1 MTTGS
6 YLPKTPARRRDRSK
20 PHTSVLSGVYMGIV
34 FFLLYIPI
42 IILVLFSFNEGGS
55 LAEFTG
61 FSLEWYGELFN
72 DEEAFTALRN
82 SLMLAVSSALIATVI
97 GTFAALGLHSMR
109 RKWVQGT
116 VNAVTNIPMMN
127 PDIVTGVS
135 MMLLFVAFGT
145 IIGSDSVFGFGTLLI
160 AHTTF
165 NLPYVILS
173 VMPRFKTLDT
183 SLNEAA
189 QDLGCTP
196 ARAFFKVDLPQ
207 VVPGIVSGLLM
218 SFTLSL
224 DDFVI
229 SHFVSSPNFQT
240 LPLYVYNQTAHN
252 VKFSMYAL
260 CALIV
265 AIILIILLVVNF
277 ADSFREALTRKKEG
291 GKTK

>member
-1 MTTGS
+1 MMK
-6 YLPKTPARRRDRSK
+6 LLSK
-20 PHTSVLSGVYMGIV
+20 CYIGIV

-42 IILVLFSFNEGGS
+42 AVLIVFSFNESGS
-55 LAEFTG
+55 LAEFSG
-61 FSLEWYGELFN
+61 FSLMWYEELFN
-72 DEEAFTALRN
+72 DEEALSSLRN
-82 SLMLAVSSALIATVI
+82 SLILAISSSLIATVI
-97 GTFAALGLHSMR
+97 GTFGALGLHRMR
-109 RKWVQGT
+109 SRYIKGS

-135 MMLLFVAFGT
+135 MMLLFVAVATFLGT
-145 IIGSDSVFGFGTLLI
+145 QQMFGFGTMLI
-160 AHTTF
+160 AHVTF

-173 VMPRFKTLDT
+173 ILPRFKQLDK
-183 SLNEAA
+183 SLSEAA

-196 ARAFFKVDLPQ
+196 ARAFFKVELPEI
-207 VVPGIVSGLLM
+207 VPGIVSGLMLG
-218 SFTLSL
+218 FTMSL

-265 AIILIILLVVNF
+265 AIILCILLAVNF
-277 ADSFREALTRKKEG
+277 AGSVGNRKG
-291 GKTK
+291 GKGGRA

>member
-1 MTTGS
+1 MKF
-6 YLPKTPARRRDRSK
+6 LSK
-20 PHTSVLSGVYMGIV
+20 FYIGLI

-42 IILVLFSFNEGGS
+42 AVLIAFSFNESGS

-61 FSLEWYGELFN
+61 FSLVWYEELFH
-72 DEEAFTALRN
+72 DQEAFSALRN
-82 SLMLAVSSALIATVI
+82 SLTLAITSSLIATVL
-97 GTFAALGLHSMR
+97 GTFGALGLHRMKSR
-109 RKWVQGT
+109 YVRSSIT
-116 VNAVTNIPMMN
+116 AVTNIPMMN

-135 MMLLFVAFGT
+135 MMLLFVAVATFLNT
-145 IIGSDSVFGFGTLLI
+145 RELFGFGTLLV
-160 AHTTF
+160 AHVTF

-173 VMPRFKTLDT
+173 VMPRFKQLDK
-183 SLNEAA
+183 SLSEAA

-196 ARAFFKVDLPQ
+196 SRAFFMVELPEII
-207 VVPGIVSGLLM
+207 PGIISGLMM

-260 CALIV
+260 SALIV
-265 AIILIILLVVNF
+265 AVILVILLVVNF
-277 ADSFREALTRKKEG
+277 AGSASDRKGKKG
-291 GKTK
+291 GRA